1 MSDKPKITYQVAM
14 LTVETNTDPLRIRYS
29 LRILLKDD
37 SDNQYSFRSDTW
49 YAHDESGKALFDL
62 ETVETANRKPS

>member
-1 MSDKPKITYQVAM
+1 MSGQIKIIHQVAM
-14 LTVETNTDPLRIRYS
+14 LTVETNTDPLKVRYS

-37 SDNQYSFRSDTW
+37 AGNKHSFRSDKW